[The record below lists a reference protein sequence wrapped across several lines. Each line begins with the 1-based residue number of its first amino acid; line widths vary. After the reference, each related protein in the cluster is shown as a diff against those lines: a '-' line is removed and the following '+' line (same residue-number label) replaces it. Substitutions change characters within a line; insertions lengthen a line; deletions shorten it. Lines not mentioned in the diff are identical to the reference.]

1 MTFVFAAAF
10 LLAGPPRFLGP
21 PEKKP
26 ADGEPPAVSAGEPAP
41 LFSGSVQNPDAAG
54 VQAVDLGAL
63 LRPGAR
69 PAARAVLIS
78 FFSSACESCSKELPV
93 LQTLSTAY
101 AERGLRVISVAL
113 DRDEA
118 AAQRTA
124 RLLRESGVTFPV
136 IDDRDRRIAR
146 QYLGSTLQLPSL
158 FIVDGEGKVVVA
170 KKGYTDDPATFLPAQ
185 VAAAVK

>member
-54 VQAVDLGAL
+54 VQAIDLGAL
-63 LRPGAR
+63 LRPDAR
-69 PAARAVLIS
+69 PVVVLIS
-78 FFSSACESCSKELPV
+78 FFSSACEACSKELPV
-93 LQTLSTAY
+93 LQSLSTAY
-101 AERGLRVISVAL
+101 GERGLRVISVAV

-124 RLLRESGVTFPV
+124 RLLREAGVTFPV
-136 IDDRDRRIAR
+136 IDDRDRRIVR
-146 QYLGSTLQLPSL
+146 QYLGSTLRLPSL

-170 KKGYTDDPATFLPAQ
+170 KKGYADDPATFLPAQ
-185 VAAAVK
+185 VAAAVR

>member
-1 MTFVFAAAF
+1 
-10 LLAGPPRFLGP
+10 
-21 PEKKP
+21 
-26 ADGEPPAVSAGEPAP
+26 GEPAP

>member
-69 PAARAVLIS
+69 SGRAVLIS
-78 FFSSACESCSKELPV
+78 FFSSACEACSKELPV

-101 AERGLRVISVAL
+101 AERGLRVISVAV

-185 VAAAVK
+185 VAAAVR

>member
-26 ADGEPPAVSAGEPAP
+26 AEGEPPAVSAGEPAP

-63 LRPGAR
+63 LGPGGRPTT
-69 PAARAVLIS
+69 RAVLIS
-78 FFSSACESCSKELPV
+78 FFSSACEACSKELPV
-93 LQTLSTAY
+93 LQTLATTY
-101 AERGLRVISVAL
+101 AERGLRVISVAV
-113 DRDEA
+113 DRDQS

-124 RLLRESGVTFPV
+124 LLLRDSGVTFPV
-136 IDDRDRRIAR
+136 VDDRDRRIAR
-146 QYLGSTLQLPSL
+146 QYLGSTLRLPSL

-170 KKGYTDDPATFLPAQ
+170 KKGYADDPATFLPAQ
-185 VAAAVK
+185 VAAALR